1 MPKTSNTFR
10 RWVRPTWALALA
22 LLLARPAFAADDTV
36 SAPAPAPSPAPSAPP
51 QPQAGTVITD
61 LPSQNTVISLIDR
74 LAARGLLTKRDTA
87 ELLLLAEADA
97 AESRAQAA
105 MTQAALAQAAAAEAR
120 ARAIAALA
128 GMTAGSRT
136 SVAALPP

>member
-1 MPKTSNTFR
+1 MAKTSYSFR
-10 RWVRPTWALALA
+10 RWVHPACTLAVALS
-22 LLLARPAFAADDTV
+22 LARPAVAADEPAP
-36 SAPAPAPSPAPSAPP
+36 APAPAPSPAPAAAP

-74 LAARGLLTKRDTA
+74 LAARGLLSKKDTA

-105 MTQAALAQAAAAEAR
+105 MTQAA
-120 ARAIAALA
+120 
-128 GMTAGSRT
+128 
-136 SVAALPP
+136 